1 MHESPWRVTADGE
14 EGVVEIPVS
23 LKRQRRLVKVR
34 KASLFTSVEI
44 YNDKFRPN
52 FIHNGS
58 FLGSLTVRQIKLEI
72 EMGN

>member
-1 MHESPWRVTADGE
+1 MHESPWRVTAHAE
-14 EGVVEIPVS
+14 ERVVEIPVS
-23 LKRQRRLVKVR
+23 LKRQGRLVKVR

-44 YNDKFRPN
+44 YNDEFRPN

-58 FLGSLTVRQIKLEI
+58 FLGSLTVGQIKLEI